1 MAENETNEDVR
12 ENAENE
18 DFNGNIEEGLE
29 DAPKEGA
36 EQNINAK
43 HAAAAAAYAQ
53 AAKEAGAVVDEVAD
67 EDVTVEDETETLKKE
82 LADSESSL
90 KRLRADFEN
99 FRRRT
104 NKEKEEVGQV
114 VREECLRSLLPLL
127 DNFERAMATEDKTS
141 DSFVEGVNMIFGQFG
156 EILKNFGLEEIEA
169 AGNMFDPNFHQAVGR
184 TVSETLPDGAIAAV
198 FQKGYK
204 VKDRVLRPAMV
215 QVVGE

>member
-1 MAENETNEDVR
+1 MTENETNENLQ
-12 ENAENE
+12 ENAENAE
-18 DFNGNIEEGLE
+18 PDEANETLE
-29 DAPKEGA
+29 DAPKDA
-36 EQNINAK
+36 VNQKANAQQ
-43 HAAAAAAYAQ
+43 AAAAAAYAQ
-53 AAKEAGAVVDEVAD
+53 AAKEAGVTVDEVAN
-67 EDVTVEDETETLKKE
+67 ENVTVEDETEVLKKE

-104 NKEKEEVGQV
+104 NKEKDEVGQV
-114 VREECLRSLLPLL
+114 VREDMLRSLLPLL
-127 DNFERAMATEDKTS
+127 DNFERAMATEDKNS
-141 DSFVEGVNMIFGQFG
+141 DSFIEGMNMIFGQFG
-156 EILKNFGLEEIEA
+156 EILTNFGLEEIEA

-184 TVSETLPDGAIAAV
+184 TISETLPDGAIAAV

>member
-1 MAENETNEDVR
+1 MTENEVNENLQ
-12 ENAENE
+12 ENAENAE
-18 DFNGNIEEGLE
+18 PDEANETLT
-29 DAPKEGA
+29 DAPKDA
-36 EQNINAK
+36 VNQKVNAQ

-53 AAKEAGAVVDEVAD
+53 AAKEAGVTVDEVAD
-67 EDVTVEDETETLKKE
+67 EDVTVEDETEVLKKE

-104 NKEKEEVGQV
+104 NKEKDEVGQV
-114 VREECLRSLLPLL
+114 VREDMLRSLLPLL
-127 DNFERAMATEDKTS
+127 DNFERAMATEDKNS
-141 DSFVEGVNMIFGQFG
+141 DSFIEGMNMIFGQFG
-156 EILKNFGLEEIEA
+156 EILTNFGLEEIEA

-184 TVSETLPDGAIAAV
+184 TTSETLPDGAIAAV

-204 VKDRVLRPAMV
+204 VKDKVLRPAMV